1 MFMKQVKQEVFV
13 PQDEGVARD
22 ILPTKIQRRVFN
34 ETIPGV
40 VDVLTDVVEQ
50 CFHHK
55 RSYMRRMDED
65 MIGEQSNCLHA
76 A

>member
-1 MFMKQVKQEVFV
+1 MLV

-40 VDVLTDVVEQ
+40 VNVLADVVV
-50 CFHHK
+50 FPP
-55 RSYMRRMDED
+55 
-65 MIGEQSNCLHA
+65 
-76 A
+76 

>member
-22 ILPTKIQRRVFN
+22 ILPTKIQRHVFN

-40 VDVLTDVVEQ
+40 VDVLTDVVE
-50 CFHHK
+50 HSVN
-55 RSYMRRMDED
+55 RE
-65 MIGEQSNCLHA
+65 NWV
-76 A
+76 